1 MVKLSV
7 FSDKGLLLKHFNESK
22 GKLSTSSANKF
33 FEPKSKNFWLKGL
46 GTVFLH
52 SQKIRSS
59 Y

>member
-1 MVKLSV
+1 V
-7 FSDKGLLLKHFNESK
+7 FLDKELLLKHFNELK
-22 GKLSTSSANKF
+22 VKLSTSSANKF
-33 FEPKSKNFWLKGL
+33 FGPKSKNFWLKGL